1 MWLVMGEEVPY
12 NQPIHGYSEEPHINL
27 QLLGAIVP
35 VTAGVMRNIW
45 YPKRMA
51 EYLTAVKLQ
60 ELGVKKD
67 FALERDSSFR
77 SNTERRLDKAY
88 EKELEK
94 EQEKQLEK
102 QLVKQ
107 LEKTEVVAEATQST
121 YERVTPI
128 ELEFLSVRA
137 SWSLLETQGNVY

>member
-1 MWLVMGEEVPY
+1 MCLVMGEEVPY
-12 NQPIHGYSEEPHINL
+12 NQPIHGYSEEPHTNL

-67 FALERDSSFR
+67 FVLERDSSFR

-94 EQEKQLEK
+94 KLEKQLE
-102 QLVKQ
+102 KQ

>member
-1 MWLVMGEEVPY
+1 MWLVMGEEVLY
-12 NQPIHGYSEEPHINL
+12 NQHGYSEEPHINL

-67 FALERDSSFR
+67 FVLERDSSFR

-94 EQEKQLEK
+94 EQEKQQE
-102 QLVKQ
+102 KQ
-107 LEKTEVVAEATQST
+107 LEKTEAVPEAIQST

-128 ELEFLSVRA
+128 ELELLSVRS
-137 SWSLLETQGNVY
+137 SWSLLET

>member
-1 MWLVMGEEVPY
+1 
-12 NQPIHGYSEEPHINL
+12 L
-27 QLLGAIVP
+27 QLGAVVP

-67 FALERDSSFR
+67 FVLERDSSFR
-77 SNTERRLDKAY
+77 SNTARRLDKAY

-94 EQEKQLEK
+94 EQENRQE
-102 QLVKQ
+102 KQ
-107 LEKTEVVAEATQST
+107 LEKTEAVAEAIQPT

-128 ELEFLSVRA
+128 ELELLSVRS
-137 SWSLLETQGNVY
+137 SWPPPEDIMKCLLNPSTA

>member
-1 MWLVMGEEVPY
+1 MGEEVPY
-12 NQPIHGYSEEPHINL
+12 NQPMHGYSEEPRINL

-67 FALERDSSFR
+67 FVLERDSSFR
-77 SNTERRLDKAY
+77 SNTERRLGKAY

-94 EQEKQLEK
+94 ELEKQLE
-102 QLVKQ
+102 KQ

-121 YERVTPI
+121 HERVTPI
-128 ELEFLSVRA
+128 ELELLSVRS
-137 SWSLLETQGNVY
+137 SWSLLETQGNVC